1 MKSFAALNLFNV
13 SPSMI
18 ALLRSFAPL
27 ALLATVTLHV
37 PAKTCE
43 DLKKEITEKLDAKGV
58 KNYTIDIVPNGDVKD
73 GMKIIGSCDGGTKKL
88 VYSRNK

>member
-1 MKSFAALNLFNV
+1 
-13 SPSMI
+13 MI